1 VRLEHRFLDGAPTT
15 YTIDLEWVDQ
25 HGEGNRDQLSVAV
38 NNVDPTLALEGP
50 SNGVRG
56 QARTLL
62 LVSSDDSPVDDASLF
77 NYSIA
82 WGDGSMQTITGPKHM
97 TAEHIYTTTGTYIV
111 TVRAK
116 DNDGGLSDEATHT
129 ITISAV
135 EMQGGTLAV
144 GGTSGSDV
152 ILIRPID
159 TEGALGVRI
168 NGANHGTYHPTEG
181 ILAFGQ
187 AGNDVITLDRKRFR
201 NQRVTI
207 DVQTVVDGG
216 AGNDILR
223 AAGTAAGTILLG
235 RAGNDVLFGGQGRN
249 ILIGGQG
256 RDVLRGANDEDIL
269 IGGGTRHDN
278 NIQALD
284 AILAEWGRNDISRS
298 MRTAH
303 LTGGQSSGL
312 NGGFLLD
319 EQTLLADRA
328 IDLLLGR
335 RKTDWLIA

>member
-1 VRLEHRFLDGAPTT
+1 
-15 YTIDLEWVDQ
+15 
-25 HGEGNRDQLSVAV
+25 
-38 NNVDPTLALEGP
+38 
-50 SNGVRG
+50 
-56 QARTLL
+56 
-62 LVSSDDSPVDDASLF
+62 
-77 NYSIA
+77 
-82 WGDGSMQTITGPKHM
+82 
-97 TAEHIYTTTGTYIV
+97 
-111 TVRAK
+111 
-116 DNDGGLSDEATHT
+116 
-129 ITISAV
+129 
-135 EMQGGTLAV
+135 
-144 GGTSGSDV
+144 
-152 ILIRPID
+152 
-159 TEGALGVRI
+159 
-168 NGANHGTYHPTEG
+168 
-181 ILAFGQ
+181 
-187 AGNDVITLDRKRFR
+187 
-201 NQRVTI
+201 VTI